1 MVVRKLQSRPIDD
14 QMQFACSR
22 TWTALNRQS
31 GKIDTVVVYKVDRL
45 ARSLADFAKLDSLVY
60 ASNDV
65 LAIMSRARLRV
76 LLLQL

>member
-1 MVVRKLQSRPIDD
+1 MADGAAAIPHSQRLHS
-14 QMQFACSR
+14 
-22 TWTALNRQS
+22 ALGISPPNRQS
-31 GKIDTVVVYKVDRL
+31 AKPLNSTE
-45 ARSLADFAKLDSLVY
+45 SDFAKLDSLVY